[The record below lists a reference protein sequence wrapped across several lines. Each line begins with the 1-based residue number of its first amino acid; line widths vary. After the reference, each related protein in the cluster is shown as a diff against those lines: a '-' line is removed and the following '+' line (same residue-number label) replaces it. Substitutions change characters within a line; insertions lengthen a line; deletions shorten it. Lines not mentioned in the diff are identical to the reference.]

1 MTKMYPAREQYR
13 SPQWYLFDTNGD
25 IHTPT
30 PSSEGT
36 KVHPELIRG
45 ISSKNAIWQIETV
58 QRENYPRTAGEQD
71 SHCVEHQP
79 SRTSGQPRMLLS
91 CTAGGFHPLSS
102 PLKLRA
108 CLCLCSSSCLPWGR
122 PKNPSLKRLTGWGRL
137 WPPLLDHLRSFH
149 PQASSAGPELS
160 GNTSWFRGTKWLD
173 YLF

>member
-91 CTAGGFHPLSS
+91 CTAGRLPSAVFTPQTQSMSVPL
-102 PLKLRA
+102 LQQL
-108 CLCLCSSSCLPWGR
+108 
-122 PKNPSLKRLTGWGRL
+122 
-137 WPPLLDHLRSFH
+137 PPLRQAQEPFSKETHWLR
-149 PQASSAGPELS
+149 PAVTTTLGPSAILPPPGLLR
-160 GNTSWFRGTKWLD
+160 WARA
-173 YLF
+173 